1 MEVNTRIQVEHCATE
16 EVTGIDIVK
25 SQIRVAAGEKIGFE
39 QDDVTFD
46 GHAIEF
52 RINAEDAANSF
63 APQTGALDRYD
74 PAGGVGVRIDDGV
87 RQGDE
92 IGGEYDS
99 MIAKLI
105 VHAGDRRECIER
117 SKRALEEYGI
127 NGIKTIVPFHL
138 LMLEDETFVTGEHDT
153 KYLDQQLEEA
163 AVEEAYDRWGPEE
176 KPVPAGVT
184 ETLEREFVVEVD
196 GKRFEVNLEDYTPEM
211 LVAEGTA
218 SGGGGAGGGGGAQTV
233 DVEGHAVTAEMQG
246 NVLGVEVAEGDE
258 VGEGEVV
265 CVIEAMKMENDITTP
280 VGGTVTHVEIGEG
293 DSVDQGD
300 LLVAV
305 E

>member
-1 MEVNTRIQVEHCATE
+1 
-16 EVTGIDIVK
+16 
-25 SQIRVAAGEKIGFE
+25 
-39 QDDVTFD
+39 
-46 GHAIEF
+46 
-52 RINAEDAANSF
+52 
-63 APQTGALDRYD
+63 
-74 PAGGVGVRIDDGV
+74 VRIDDGV
-87 RQGDE
+87 RQDDE
-92 IGGEYDS
+92 IAGDYDS

-105 VHAGDRRECIER
+105 VHAGDRDECIER
-117 SKRALEEYGI
+117 SKRALEEYDI
-127 NGIKTIVPFHL
+127 QGIKTIIPFHL
-138 LMLEDETFVTGEHDT
+138 LMLGDETFVAGEHDT
-153 KYLDQQLEEA
+153 KYLDEELDDS
-163 AVEEAYDRWGPEE
+163 AVEEAYDRWGTDE
-176 KPVPAGVT
+176 KPAPAGIK

-218 SGGGGAGGGGGAQTV
+218 SGGGGSGGGGGAQTI

-246 NVLGVEVAEGDE
+246 NVLSVEVEEGDE
-258 VGEGEVV
+258 VGEGDVV

-280 VGGTVTHVEIGEG
+280 VGGTVTHVEIEEG